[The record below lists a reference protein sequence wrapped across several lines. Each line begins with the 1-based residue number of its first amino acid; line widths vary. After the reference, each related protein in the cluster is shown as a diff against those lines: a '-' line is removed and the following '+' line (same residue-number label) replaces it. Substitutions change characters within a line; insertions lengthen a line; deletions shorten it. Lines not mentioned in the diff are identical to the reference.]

1 MKRKASKPLRISVSL
16 AMLAAISIVC
26 GKFLALN
33 LTEFMRFSF
42 ENLPVIF
49 AGIMYGPLAGA
60 AVGAVADL
68 LGSIM
73 VGYAINPIIT
83 VGAAA
88 VGLVGGAAWWLFGNS
103 VKLPLGLSVG
113 LTVGISHIIGSVI
126 IKSLG
131 LMVFYSIPLYLLM
144 AWRLLNYLIV
154 GAVEGLLIYILMKS
168 PALTNLM
175 K

>member
-1 MKRKASKPLRISVSL
+1 MKRKASKPLRVSVTL

-33 LTEFMRFSF
+33 LTDFMRFSF

-83 VGAAA
+83 VGAAT
-88 VGLVGGAAWWLFGNS
+88 VGLVSGVTWWLTGILD
-103 VKLPLGLSVG
+103 KLPHGLSIG
-113 LTVGISHIIGSVI
+113 ITVGVAHIIGSVI

-154 GAVEGLLIYILMKS
+154 GVVEGLLIYILTKS
-168 PALTNLM
+168 PALMDLM